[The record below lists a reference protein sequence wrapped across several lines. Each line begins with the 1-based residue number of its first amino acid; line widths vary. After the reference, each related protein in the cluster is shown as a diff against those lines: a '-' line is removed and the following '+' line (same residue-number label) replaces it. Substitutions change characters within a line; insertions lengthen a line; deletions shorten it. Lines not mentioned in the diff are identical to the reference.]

1 MARFLDKL
9 KTFVGMD
16 GVEDYEEDDY
26 FDELDEESSEE
37 TVPQQ
42 RSGSLQDDE
51 DDDTLISSNS
61 RFSRSYSG
69 SRYST
74 EATATRAPLSRTN
87 SVSKEEGKKVVNI
100 GASQGLRVV
109 LSKPTEFDN
118 CQGICS
124 HLRAQ
129 MTVVLNLEY
138 VSNTADRKR
147 IFDFISGCCY
157 ALDGN
162 IQKVSDLIYI
172 VAPCSVDV
180 FAELNKSEN
189 DAAPAKDDMD
199 FTFFK

>member
-1 MARFLDKL
+1 MAGFIDKL

-16 GVEDYEEDDY
+16 GVEEYEEDNY
-26 FDELDEESSEE
+26 FDELDEDTSEE
-37 TVPQQ
+37 TTT
-42 RSGSLQDDE
+42 RSMSVEDDE
-51 DDDTLISSNS
+51 DDDTFVTSNS
-61 RFSRSYSG
+61 RLSRSYSG
-69 SRYST
+69 SRYSNSN
-74 EATATRAPLSRTN
+74 AALRSSASRSGN
-87 SVSKEEGKKVVNI
+87 VSKEEGKKVVNI

-138 VSNTADRKR
+138 VANAGDRKR
-147 IFDFISGCCY
+147 IFDFVSGCCY

-162 IQKVSDLIYI
+162 IQKVSELIYI

-180 FAELNKSEN
+180 FAELSKSESH
-189 DAAPAKDDMD
+189 ASSTKDDME